1 MKIVWSASCFLQ
13 RYNLSTKPARF
24 ADGPCVG
31 YCLLNGTAWLFL
43 RPWMVEPFLSSGEV
57 QQISCPVVLFGVR
70 YHLWNNWQCRR
81 FNCPAYQDVAIW
93 HCCFVALWYFV
104 NVGRAINFCPLIPVC
119 WYWLKFVTDLPYVH
133 KSTIGFIVS
142 RNANGLRFC
151 KRTSCNQK

>member
-93 HCCFVALWYFV
+93 HCCFVALRYFV
-104 NVGRAINFCPLIPVC
+104 NVNRAINFCPCVPVWVYARQCVWYLHHIPRAVIAIPSV
-119 WYWLKFVTDLPYVH
+119 WV
-133 KSTIGFIVS
+133 
-142 RNANGLRFC
+142 ANKLCIC
-151 KRTSCNQK
+151 KRTACNKK